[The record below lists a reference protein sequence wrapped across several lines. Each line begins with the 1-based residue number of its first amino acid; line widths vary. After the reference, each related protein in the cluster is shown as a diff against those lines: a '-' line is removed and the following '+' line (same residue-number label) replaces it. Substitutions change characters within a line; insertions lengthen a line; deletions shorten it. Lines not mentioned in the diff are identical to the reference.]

1 MKKLVFL
8 VVLALACGGAYAD
21 EKKAETKKPPAKKS
35 AKAKPAAKNSDKNV
49 FQKAESSIMDSAH
62 RNKIWVQHSKN
73 KKKE

>member
-1 MKKLVFL
+1 MKTNLAL
-8 VVLALACGGAYAD
+8 LLALAVASGAVYAD
-21 EKKAETKKPPAKKS
+21 EQKPEPKKPAAKKS

-73 KKKE
+73 KKD